1 MDEKMLI
8 LLGLGAIGY
17 LAATNL
23 NNDDDD
29 DCHENHHRINYD
41 ERFVNPSPPHEQYFP
56 TSGVSNNNPVVSYQ
70 NYPTIDGSN
79 NSNVS
84 PLSYGQMVQENYVQ
98 SDYIKENDIDKNPN
112 QIPVY
117 DEKSGNVGLPV
128 SDMTDMSVT
137 EKSKYVYNRTI
148 GAIGFTSTKIGGRR
162 RGQADYIRGDLAI
175 VPDRSSWFQTTANP
189 SESLMKGAL
198 RNENALSGG
207 RSPINRRGGR
217 GGRSSTAGSSAGGS
231 TRRRGAMQAM
241 RTVERDGQVLG
252 ECDDE
257 KPDYMDC
264 IYDSYKKQGL
274 QPTFEELMEYD
285 RLQKETYAKRNGGLG
300 QAMNTL

>member
-29 DCHENHHRINYD
+29 CQEMHHHYD
-41 ERFVNPSPPHEQYFP
+41 ERFVNPNPNPNPSPPREQYFP

-70 NYPTIDGSN
+70 NYPSMDGSN

-84 PLSYGQMVQENYVQ
+84 PLSYGQMVQENYVN
-98 SDYIKENDIDKNPN
+98 SDYIDVGDINKNTN

-128 SDMTDMSVT
+128 SDMTDMNAG
-137 EKSKYVYNRTI
+137 ENSKYVYDRTI
-148 GAIGFTSTKIGGRR
+148 GTIGFTSTKIGGRR

-175 VPDRSSWFQTTANP
+175 IPDRTGGWFQTTANI
-189 SESLMKGAL
+189 SDTIMKGAL
-198 RNENALSGG
+198 RSENALSSRTRSS
-207 RSPINRRGGR
+207 RSPVTTR
-217 GGRSSTAGSSAGGS
+217 GSSSRTS
-231 TRRRGAMQAM
+231 TKSSGKGKMQAM
-241 RTVERDGQVLG
+241 RTVARDGQVLG

-264 IYDSYKKQGL
+264 IYDSYKKEGL
-274 QPTFEELMEYD
+274 QPTYEELMEYD
-285 RLQKETYAKRNGGLG
+285 RLQKETFAKRNGGLG
-300 QAMNTL
+300 KGLNQL